1 MAMRYK
7 RLQLEETSRSSG
19 CCWRRGPISMHR
31 ADYYGNALQA
41 ASARGNEP
49 IVRLL
54 LEKGANINVQ
64 GGGYGNALQAAL
76 AQGNEPIVRLAAGE
90 GGQY

>member
-1 MAMRYK
+1 M
-7 RLQLEETSRSSG
+7 QG
-19 CCWRRGPISMHR
+19 GG
-31 ADYYGNALQA
+31 YGNALQA
-41 ASARGNEP
+41 ALAVGHEP

-54 LEKGANINVQ
+54 LEKGANINAQ

-76 AQGNEPIVRLAAGE
+76 AIGHKADCQAAAGE